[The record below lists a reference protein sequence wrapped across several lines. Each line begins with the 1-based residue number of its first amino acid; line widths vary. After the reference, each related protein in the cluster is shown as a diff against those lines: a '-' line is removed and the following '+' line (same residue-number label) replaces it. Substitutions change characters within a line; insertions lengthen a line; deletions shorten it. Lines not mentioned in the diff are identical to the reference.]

1 MTSMDSS
8 TLILLKDASVYREDE
23 LILSRINLKVE
34 KSDFIYVIGK
44 VGEGK
49 TSLIKS
55 LIGEIPFRDGET
67 IVAGFDLRKIKAR
80 QIPMLRRKIGIV
92 FQDFQLLNDRTVD
105 ENLRFVLKATGWKN
119 DRIIREQINKVLEST
134 GMQNKGYKMPHQL
147 SGGEQQRIV
156 ISRALLNDPELIL
169 ADEPTGNLDPETSL
183 SIMDV
188 LTDLRKNGVA
198 VLMATHNYSLLKR
211 YPFPTYRCDKNRF
224 LPLSPDEEPVSV
236 SLEAP
241 ADKEEIITVNEE
253 IEFSGLFEDFEIP
266 DTAPD
271 DQESPS
277 EENVQPLK

>member
-1 MTSMDSS
+1 MATMDSS

-23 LILSRINLKVE
+23 LILSRINLKLE

-55 LIGEIPFRDGET
+55 LIGEIPFRDGEAT
-67 IVAGFDLRKIKAR
+67 VAGFDLRKIKAR

-119 DRIIREQINKVLEST
+119 ERTIREQINKVLEST

-156 ISRALLNDPELIL
+156 IARALLNDPELIL

-188 LTDLRKNGVA
+188 LTGLRKNGVA
-198 VLMATHNYSLLKR
+198 VLMATHNYGLLKK

-224 LPLSPDEEPVSV
+224 LPLSSEEENVLASP
-236 SLEAP
+236 EAP
-241 ADKEEIITVNEE
+241 ADKEEIVTVNEE

-266 DTAPD
+266 ETAPE
-271 DQESPS
+271 DQASS
-277 EENVQPLK
+277 EEAPTEPLS